1 MIRVVVRP
9 RRAFT
14 LIEMLIVIGIIVLL
28 LTLGAMFLP
37 NLDRN
42 KGVPNATT
50 QVEGYIR
57 LARNQALR
65 DGAPRG
71 VRLIV
76 DPNDPSGTQV
86 YAIQYIEQ
94 PEPIAPR
101 GVVTL
106 NNQMLR
112 IAVQIATPNPNAS
125 NVPPGPP
132 PYPNPMPATAT
143 LVLVD
148 QTNTPVTPWNWDD
161 PLNPQIMPG
170 DFLELNASPHVVA
183 RITGV
188 GGVPQAPR
196 SQLLL
201 DRAIDGTDVVP
212 LLLNDGFRII
222 RSPRPMV
229 GEPLVQLHK
238 DVFIDLTWCYPCP
251 KQLFDV
257 NNNPVPN
264 GSPPYGNPTTYYQP
278 WSPSGPYDILFNSSG
293 SLASAPTGQ
302 LILCVQH
309 RDRPN
314 DKLLVV
320 IYTRTGKVS
329 AANIFDVGNDPYLFA
344 RDGRASGL

>member
-1 MIRVVVRP
+1 MICLMVRP

-14 LIEMLIVIGIIVLL
+14 LVELLIVIGIIVLL

-37 NLDRN
+37 SLDRN

-50 QVEGYIR
+50 QIEGYVR

-71 VRLIV
+71 VRLIQ
-76 DPNDPSGTQV
+76 DPNNPLHVT
-86 YAIQYIEQ
+86 ALQYIEQ

-101 GVVTL
+101 GVVTVG
-106 NNQMLR
+106 NQALK
-112 IAVQIATPNPNAS
+112 IAVLINTPNPNAS
-125 NVPPGPP
+125 NVPPAPP
-132 PYPNPMPATAT
+132 PYPNPNPATAT
-143 LVLVD
+143 LALIGVD
-148 QTNTPVTPWNWDD
+148 PGTGQPVPVSGWNWDD
-161 PLNPQIMPG
+161 PNSPQIFPG

-183 RITGV
+183 RITAGPGPSPAFPGFARCTV
-188 GGVPQAPR
+188 T
-196 SQLLL
+196 L
-201 DRAIDGTDVVP
+201 DRAIDGTDVTP
-212 LLLNDGFRII
+212 LLLYDGFRII

-251 KQLFDV
+251 LLLNDP
-257 NNNPVPN
+257 NTNLPVPS
-264 GSPPYGNPTTYYQP
+264 GSPPYGNTFTYFQP
-278 WSPSGPYDILFNSSG
+278 WSPSGPFDILFNSSG
-293 SLASAPTGQ
+293 NLASAPTGQ

-309 RDRPN
+309 VDRPN

-329 AANIFDVGNDPYLFA
+329 AANVFDVG
-344 RDGRASGL
+344 